1 MIADMKGDKKLFVW
15 GPNRLNNKLLASQIS
30 EITGVT
36 PVCVDDHNKLLEY
49 QLEGD
54 SIIFCDC
61 DRMDARSCCIM
72 LGSVSAKAKKD
83 PEIVLLNIDNSV
95 QLIDE
100 ITEFRIKGIFYSL
113 DSWNNIN
120 KGLKLIYQGEHWLPR
135 KLLVQSLN
143 IIREQP
149 KSRNITSQV
158 NLTRREIEILTHIAA
173 GLTNKEIADRLFIS
187 LNTVKTHVG
196 NIFKK
201 IGVSNRVQAIL
212 WVAENFN
219 PEFSDTRVELGN

>member
-1 MIADMKGDKKLFVW
+1 MKDDKKLFVW
-15 GPNRLNNKLLASQIS
+15 GPNRLNNQLLASQIS

-36 PVCVDDHNKLLEY
+36 PVCVDDHNKLLDY
-49 QLEGD
+49 QLEGN

-61 DRMDARSCCIM
+61 DRMDVRSCCVLLNKI
-72 LGSVSAKAKKD
+72 SEKKKID
-83 PEIVLLNIDNSV
+83 PEIVLLNIDNSA
-95 QLIDE
+95 QLLDE
-100 ITEFRIKGIFYSL
+100 VTEFKIKGIFYSL

-120 KGLKLIYQGEHWLPR
+120 KGLKLIYQGEYWLPR

-149 KSRNITSQV
+149 RSRNITSQV
-158 NLTRREIEILTHIAA
+158 NLTRRELEILTLIAT
-173 GLTNKEIADRLFIS
+173 GLTNTDIADKLFIS

-219 PEFSDTRVELGN
+219 PEFSATIVELEN